1 MSGRLPD
8 KRLAAATA
16 AFIVYTAVMLIPDRT
31 MRQTGGPGIIPFELA
46 GTASRAE
53 NIMARWGSEGQ
64 RAARLSLWLDF
75 GYMATYGTFAA
86 LLVDRA
92 RRRRGHPAAL
102 PALVIPA
109 VAGDAVEGVALLKVL
124 SRTRIAANARRAQIA
139 ASSKFAVL
147 AGVLGYVAADS
158 LLPPRRQL
166 VVWDSRRRCKK

>member
-1 MSGRLPD
+1 MSGRLPEN
-8 KRLAAATA
+8 RLAAATA
-16 AFIVYTAVMLIPDRT
+16 AFVAYTAVMLVPERR
-31 MRQTGGPGIIPFELA
+31 MRQAGGPGIIPFELA
-46 GTASRAE
+46 GNASRAE
-53 NIMARWGSEGQ
+53 DVMARWGSEGQ

-102 PALVIPA
+102 PALVLPA

-139 ASSKFAVL
+139 AYVKFAVL
-147 AGVLGYVAADS
+147 VGALGYVAANS
-158 LLPPRRQL
+158 VLPRRPGNCL
-166 VVWDSRRRCKK
+166 GFDAAV